1 MKATFF
7 NKFKSALPTLVCS
20 PFSWSTTSRVT
31 SRSMGGDQKCIE
43 SLHSLPDFGCRP
55 MILTVDPPDS
65 CSTQD
70 IYEQSA
76 LGITPLKANMESEN
90 TPLEKENHLYT
101 NHQFLGSMFV
111 LGGVGFVTCD
121 FIPTLCLRAK
131 LATGLRIWDG
141 GIVLAKCPAKR
152 NVATHGGLESY
163 GPTRGTWST
172 TRRKWHNVFR
182 GLLRLAKHAKT
193 KPDPSDFFSEKLG
206 NSE

>member
-1 MKATFF
+1 
-7 NKFKSALPTLVCS
+7 
-20 PFSWSTTSRVT
+20 
-31 SRSMGGDQKCIE
+31 MGGDQKFIE

-76 LGITPLKANMESEN
+76 LGITPLKTNMESEN

-121 FIPTLCLRAK
+121 FIPTSFVPQLFLRAK

-152 NVATHGGLESY
+152 NATLPPMEAWS
-163 GPTRGTWST
+163 PTVLREVLGVLRAENGTTSSE
-172 TRRKWHNVFR
+172 
-182 GLLRLAKHAKT
+182 A
-193 KPDPSDFFSEKLG
+193 FFV
-206 NSE
+206 